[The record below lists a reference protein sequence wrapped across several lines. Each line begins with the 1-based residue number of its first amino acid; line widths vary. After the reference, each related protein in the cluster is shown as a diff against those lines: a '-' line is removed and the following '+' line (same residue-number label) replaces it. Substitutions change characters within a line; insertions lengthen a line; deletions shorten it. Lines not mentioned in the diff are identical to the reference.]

1 MRALLSSFKL
11 CTGTDG
17 VSTTGVQAEKVA
29 TASDNGSN
37 ETYIYI

>member
-17 VSTTGVQAEKVA
+17 VSASRVQAEKVA
-29 TASDNGSN
+29 MASDNRSS